1 LKNKIVLK
9 TINKN
14 EQQRDEKRKIIWRKE
29 DNGHNSVINFNVH
42 GKLSS
47 PASQVELMKEMCHM
61 KAAIATFQKIKWHEN
76 REVEIKGLGKI
87 PKDMQ
92 KEEQKNRRTKKTDM
106 ANIHSKKRK
115 NQETIK
121 LNPSSQF

>member
-1 LKNKIVLK
+1 MSNKGTRKGRLYG
-9 TINKN
+9 
-14 EQQRDEKRKIIWRKE
+14 EKKIMATT
-29 DNGHNSVINFNVH
+29 VINFNVH

-87 PKDMQ
+87 PRK
-92 KEEQKNRRTKKTDM
+92 KNRRTKKTDM
-106 ANIHSKKRK
+106 ANIHTKKRK

>member
-1 LKNKIVLK
+1 MSNKGTRKGRLYG
-9 TINKN
+9 
-14 EQQRDEKRKIIWRKE
+14 EKKIMATT
-29 DNGHNSVINFNVH
+29 VINFNVH

-76 REVEIKGLGKI
+76 REVEIKGLGKY
-87 PKDMQ
+87 Q
-92 KEEQKNRRTKKTDM
+92 KTCRKKNRRTKKTDM

>member
-1 LKNKIVLK
+1 MSNKGTRKGRLYG
-9 TINKN
+9 
-14 EQQRDEKRKIIWRKE
+14 EKKIMATT
-29 DNGHNSVINFNVH
+29 VINFNVH

-47 PASQVELMKEMCHM
+47 PASQVEPMKEMCHM

-92 KEEQKNRRTKKTDM
+92 KEEQKNKKTDM

>member
-1 LKNKIVLK
+1 MSNKGTRKGRLYG
-9 TINKN
+9 
-14 EQQRDEKRKIIWRKE
+14 EKKIMATT
-29 DNGHNSVINFNVH
+29 VINFNVH

-61 KAAIATFQKIKWHEN
+61 KAAIATFQEIKWHEN

-92 KEEQKNRRTKKTDM
+92 KEEQKNKKD
-106 ANIHSKKRK
+106 RYG
-115 NQETIK
+115 QY
-121 LNPSSQF
+121 SQ